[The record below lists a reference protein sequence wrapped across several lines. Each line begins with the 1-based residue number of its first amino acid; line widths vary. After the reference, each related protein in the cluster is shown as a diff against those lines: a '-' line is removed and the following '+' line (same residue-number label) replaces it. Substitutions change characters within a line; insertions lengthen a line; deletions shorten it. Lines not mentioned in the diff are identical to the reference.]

1 MISYW
6 KQLVQMDATQK
17 AVRFEE
23 PVQILKSQLSS
34 IVPPRNFGF
43 YKQALQTSIFILF
56 AYIWISFV
64 DVLFLKYVATF
75 KVKFGSVLYKIT
87 ILLSFYQTVNRS
99 YILK

>member
-43 YKQALQTSIFILF
+43 YKQALQTSVFIL
-56 AYIWISFV
+56 
-64 DVLFLKYVATF
+64 
-75 KVKFGSVLYKIT
+75 
-87 ILLSFYQTVNRS
+87 
-99 YILK
+99 